1 MTTKR
6 EILNIYHH
14 LLMLDD
20 KNDKEKRWI
29 NQRQP
34 MAKGLATVHFHI
46 LSYLLANPETVAKQ
60 ICDDLSLL
68 RGTLSKQL
76 TLLQNRGLV
85 TYTVDARDA
94 RYKRYTLTANGKSI
108 ARTHNELL
116 VLKNNTIERKMSD
129 FSEADLHVIYL
140 FLSRLADIEEQEKF

>member
-1 MTTKR
+1 MTTKS
-6 EILNIYHH
+6 EILSIYHH

-34 MAKGLATVHFHI
+34 KARGLSTVHFHI
-46 LSYLLANPETVAKQ
+46 LSYLLANPGSVAKQ
-60 ICDDLSLL
+60 ICEDLSLL

-76 TLLQNRGLV
+76 TVLQNRDLV
-85 TYTVDARDA
+85 SHTVDELDA
-94 RYKRYTLTANGKSI
+94 RYKRYTLTTDGQSV

-116 VLKNNTIERKMSD
+116 ALKNQTIEREMAAYSD
-129 FSEADLHVIYL
+129 ADLQVIL
-140 FLSRLADIEEQEKF
+140 NFLSRLAVVEEQANF